1 MYRYL
6 IIECKM
12 NKRLDDEIIGLF
24 GEIIA
29 FNHVVKTDHQ
39 AILYYE
45 HEVDVS
51 FEDVILNVMSD
62 TLIDLRL
69 YVSYRFQQL
78 DEREHH
84 IKEVQA
90 LLQTI
95 DFSKYYYLD
104 DKTLVRHYIHTL
116 TPDMKKLFLGKFY
129 TDTIMRETMNT
140 YLSSNLNM
148 TLASKKL
155 YLHRNTLLQRLDK
168 FYMMT
173 GFDPRIFQDAILIYH
188 LYQ

>member
-1 MYRYL
+1 
-6 IIECKM
+6 M
-12 NKRLDDEIIGLF
+12 NKRLDDEIIALF

-29 FNHVVKTDHQ
+29 YSHVVKTDHQ
-39 AILYYE
+39 AILYYD

-51 FEDVILNVMSD
+51 FEDVIINVMSD
-62 TLIDLRL
+62 TLTDLRL
-69 YVSYRFQQL
+69 YVSYRFQQQ

-90 LLQTI
+90 LLHMI

-104 DKTLVRHYIHTL
+104 NKTLVRYFIHTL
-116 TPDMKKLFLGKFY
+116 TSDMKKLFLGKFY
-129 TDTIMRETMNT
+129 TDAIMRETMNT

-155 YLHRNTLLQRLDK
+155 YLHRNTLIQRLDK
-168 FYMMT
+168 FYMVT
-173 GFDPRIFQDAILIYH
+173 GFDPRIFQDALLIYH